1 VEAQPFCSCGDAV
14 GCAGAVIDGCGV
26 VLIAVVR
33 RYGDAAI
40 AEIYELGKQ
49 DQPPTGMHFFHIWRV
64 IGQILGVDDTFNQAG
79 FDDGAAL
86 WDTILGRQQAPST
99 AGTALT
105 KGVLDSIREV
115 LPGPAFAGVGPT
127 LIRHLAGDA
136 AADIVDVPPAEIT
149 ELGVQLGS
157 ALNSG
162 YGSAGDAVPIAAK
175 MAGELGLVVFKEGYA

>member
-1 VEAQPFCSCGDAV
+1 VRGGVDRR
-14 GCAGAVIDGCGV
+14 GAT
-26 VLIAVVR
+26 VR
-33 RYGDAAI
+33 RRRDRGDLRARQTGSAADRD
-40 AEIYELGKQ
+40 A
-49 DQPPTGMHFFHIWRV
+49 FFHIWRV